1 MTLSGGEPLSQP
13 AFAAAL
19 LRGARE
25 IGLHTAVETSGW
37 AEHDDVR
44 RVLAQTDLILFDVKH
59 MDARVH
65 LAATGKTNQLIL
77 DNARLAA
84 QLGVDMVF
92 RVPVV
97 PGFNDTLGDILA
109 IAEFARELGISELHL
124 LPYHRYGVAKYASLG
139 REYALSAAEPPG
151 RQQLEVLKTALQ
163 GLGLSIRVGG

>member
-19 LRGARE
+19 LREARE
-25 IGLHTAVETSGW
+25 MGFHTAVETSGW
-37 AEHDDVR
+37 ADPDDVR
-44 RVLAQTDLILFDVKH
+44 RVLAQTDSILFDVKH

-65 LAATGKTNQLIL
+65 LAATGKPNQLIL

-84 QLGVDMVF
+84 QLGVNMVI

-97 PGFNDTLGDILA
+97 PGFNDKVGDILA
-109 IAEFARELGISELHL
+109 VAEFARELGISELHL

-139 REYALSAAEPPG
+139 REYALGAAEPPS
-151 RQQLEVLKTALQ
+151 RQQLEALKTVLQ
-163 GLGLSIRVGG
+163 GLGLSIRIGG